1 MDINEIQERLA
12 HIQSFSECDADDD
25 AHSAED
31 RLYLDFVQFVAQS
44 GQEPLS
50 SMATEVLK
58 TKDMDFDRW
67 YA

>member
-1 MDINEIQERLA
+1 MDINEIQKRLT
-12 HIQSFSECDADDD
+12 HIQSISGCDDE

-67 YA
+67 YS